1 MGLTAERLTMLG
13 QQAHAIMLISIL
25 LLFLCFVIVIRVNF
39 SLGVPEGQQEK
50 PKGSSLQNGNRGLTG
65 NIQTP

>member
-25 LLFLCFVIVIRVNF
+25 LFLCFVIVIRVNF
-39 SLGVPEGQQEK
+39 S
-50 PKGSSLQNGNRGLTG
+50 
-65 NIQTP
+65 